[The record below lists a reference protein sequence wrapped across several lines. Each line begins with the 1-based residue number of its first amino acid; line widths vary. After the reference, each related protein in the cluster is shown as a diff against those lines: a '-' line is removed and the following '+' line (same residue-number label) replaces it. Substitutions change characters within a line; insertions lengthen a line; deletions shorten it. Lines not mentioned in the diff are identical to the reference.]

1 MKLTY
6 DISDIRPYINWPY
19 FDYAWSMSGKQG
31 EEKDRLRAD
40 AEAMLDAWEGRYH
53 THALFRLLD
62 ANSDGDDLL
71 IYGSNGDKG
80 SLVERRSPLDSRAYQ
95 ARHTLTRIPLLRQQ
109 HPSAPGAP
117 CLCLADFVRPLSQG
131 IKDRVG
137 IFCTTVDAS
146 IEHDYQGDV
155 YQRMLSQTLADRL
168 AEGTAERMHLEVR
181 RRYWGYAP
189 DEDLSMADIHAEH
202 YQGIRPAIGYPSLPD
217 TSVNFVL
224 NDLLDMKQVGI
235 RLTESGM
242 MQPHASVSGLMFAH
256 PKAHYFDLGKIGEDQ
271 LRDYARRR
279 GIPVEMMRRF
289 LQSSILR
296 KP

>member
-80 SLVERRSPLDSRAYQ
+80 FLVERRSPLDSRAYQ
-95 ARHTLTRIPLLRQQ
+95 ARHTRIPLLRQQ

-137 IFCTTVDAS
+137 IFCTTVDAA

-242 MQPHASVSGLMFAH
+242 MQPHASVSGFMFAH

>member
-71 IYGSNGDKG
+71 MES
-80 SLVERRSPLDSRAYQ
+80 
-95 ARHTLTRIPLLRQQ
+95 TRIPFLRQQ

-189 DEDLSMADIHAEH
+189 DKDLSMADIHAEH

-242 MQPHASVSGLMFAH
+242 MQPHASVSGFMFAH

-296 KP
+296 KL